1 MNILFCSYE
10 LGEFPSGVITVI
22 TETCSKWGKV
32 DNLTILLNKRHWA
45 KNILLNKFNYYKNV
59 SIKLNLIISASE
71 IKFYINNYFVKLIIS
86 PIYPIINLINI
97 IYLVFWLRKNKFDA
111 VFSHNGGWPGGELNR
126 LVILAS
132 WFACVP
138 KRILVIHNIP
148 NIPKS
153 NIKILFN
160 KIYELIIGKITTDI
174 VTVSEACK
182 MSILCNTNF
191 NTKISVIYNGIK
203 SEADLKNDFKKSW
216 NDCFT
221 IAFIGEIHPRKGL
234 PILIDALKLIETPFN
249 FLIIGSGE
257 DSYVHHIKSLAGE
270 IIYPTYFLGFCKDVE
285 KFYPFIDLVVLP
297 SISFESF
304 GMVLVE
310 AMKYN
315 KPVICSD
322 FGGMKEVVENGVTG
336 IVFPSGD
343 SISLSN
349 NINTIMNNKDMQL
362 EMGKAGY
369 RRMMTF
375 FSSQAMVSNYRDLI
389 LRSYE

>member
-22 TETCSKWGKV
+22 AETCSKWEGL

-45 KNILLNKFNYYKNV
+45 KNILSNKFNFYKNI
-59 SIKLNLIISASE
+59 SIKSNPIISTSE
-71 IKFYINNYFVKLIIS
+71 IKFYINNYIVKLIIS
-86 PIYPIINLINI
+86 PVYPLITLLNI
-97 IYLVFWLRKNKFDA
+97 IYLAFWLRKNKFDV

-126 LVILAS
+126 LVIWSS
-132 WFACVP
+132 WFALVP
-138 KRILVIHNIP
+138 KRILVIHNVP
-148 NIPKS
+148 NVPKS
-153 NIKILFN
+153 KIKRLFN
-160 KIYELIIGKITTDI
+160 KVYELIIGKIVTNI
-174 VTVSEACK
+174 VTVSQACK
-182 MSILCNTNF
+182 KSIINNTNF
-191 NTKISVIYNGIK
+191 NSQICVIYNGIK
-203 SEADLKNDFKKSW
+203 SETSLKNEFKKSW

-257 DSYVHHIKSLAGE
+257 DGYVDKIKTLAGE
-270 IIYPTYFLGFCKDVE
+270 IIYPTHFLGFCKDVD

-310 AMKYN
+310 AMKYK

-349 NINTIMNNKDMQL
+349 SINIIMNDKNIQLDM
-362 EMGKAGY
+362 GNAGY
-369 RRMMTF
+369 KKMMTF

-389 LRSYE
+389 LRADE